1 MFQTQMEGGSIETR
15 VIIDPPNGSTNSEGK
30 PKVILIQ
37 TPSYFFLVD
46 AYLVDPWPFSNLCS
60 WMVGWPIPGTWSPW
74 IGLWD
79 DQGWHQWTQ
88 SPQVEYS
95 LILPI
100 LSGII
105 WSFLILSNFF
115 VFFAP
120 FLILS
125 DNFWSFL
132 ILSEILSDP
141 FQTFM
146 IISDPLLL
154 SFLIFSD
161 RLFSFL
167 MTKPCDL
174 AHLPWHPICRGM
186 KLWKMTRN
194 KICNIVILHSAASV
208 VSGREKQKSK
218 KPPLQGFC
226 CERNWATMRGE
237 PASKHLRPDGQQAGD
252 EVVWVKEGSDEGEG
266 EAEGDWTLDNPPLLK
281 LQVYF

>member
-1 MFQTQMEGGSIETR
+1 MSENSIRGEYFQRLLTLQTQMEGGSIETR

-74 IGLWD
+74 VGLWD

-115 VFFAP
+115 
-120 FLILS
+120 
-125 DNFWSFL
+125 WSFL
-132 ILSEILSDP
+132 P
-141 FQTFM
+141 FFWRYGSKNAPVLHFWCWLFIFLHYDTDFWKKK
-146 IISDPLLL
+146 II
-154 SFLIFSD
+154 FI
-161 RLFSFL
+161 
-167 MTKPCDL
+167 
-174 AHLPWHPICRGM
+174 
-186 KLWKMTRN
+186 
-194 KICNIVILHSAASV
+194 
-208 VSGREKQKSK
+208 
-218 KPPLQGFC
+218 
-226 CERNWATMRGE
+226 
-237 PASKHLRPDGQQAGD
+237 
-252 EVVWVKEGSDEGEG
+252 
-266 EAEGDWTLDNPPLLK
+266 
-281 LQVYF
+281 